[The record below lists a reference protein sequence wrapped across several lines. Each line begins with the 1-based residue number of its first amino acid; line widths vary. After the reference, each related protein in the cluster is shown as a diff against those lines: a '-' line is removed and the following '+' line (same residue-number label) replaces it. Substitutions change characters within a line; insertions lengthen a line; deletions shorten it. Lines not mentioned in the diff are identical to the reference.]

1 MSSQSSTA
9 SEPDLD
15 HRIRRELMELLESE
29 QMLETS
35 WRALQDEYRADLQ
48 LGPDTHEPV
57 PSSWL
62 DRENLLVYARG
73 LAHLAILAALGIMGL
88 TAIAVLARLASTD
101 PLTPSTTEV
110 GAHE

>member
-1 MSSQSSTA
+1 
-9 SEPDLD
+9 
-15 HRIRRELMELLESE
+15 MELLESE

-62 DRENLLVYARG
+62 DRENLGVYARG
-73 LAHLAILAALGIMGL
+73 LAHLAYLAAFGIMGL
-88 TAIAVLARLASTD
+88 TAIIVLARLASAD
-101 PLTPSTTEV
+101 PLTPSTKEAA
-110 GAHE
+110 AHE